1 MKNGKMGN
9 EGRRAILQQHRG
21 FSEAFC
27 GPSALVLWGH
37 LDIFPKQ
44 LLNFVKLTSKKNPLC
59 QGKTG
64 FSLGLKTLK
73 ELSDGSKYTKNQ

>member
-44 LLNFVKLTSKKNPLC
+44 LLNFVKLTSKKKSFVSRENWI
-59 QGKTG
+59 
-64 FSLGLKTLK
+64 FSRL
-73 ELSDGSKYTKNQ
+73 ENAQRTKRWL